1 MALTLKE
8 VCQEI
13 RDDFKNRRITQ
24 QFAADLLGTTKQTV
38 ANQLSGKKK
47 FSSQMAK
54 KFSEKFGYSLEWL
67 LFGEGQMY
75 KNGMGAGGFNADG
88 LPYYY
93 LSNVDELVKEGRKLR
108 AAERLIEILN
118 NKVAISAFRAF
129 MTGNYEEY
137 EELCSILE
145 SDYAYNIPQSVAHDP
160 KTLQALRF
168 TRQYFTDVETKA
180 AKELV
185 IIEQKAALGDLIDI
199 DAELARFRKRLALI
213 KDSYKDNAKEK
224 HPSLNLDQYVTQTDK
239 NDIQEMVPE
248 KYRDRPETE

>member
-1 MALTLKE
+1 MLYLLKTFRDYPRSRGYHKWNAQKALLRSGLPPLTRVPRRVSKQL
-8 VCQEI
+8 V
-13 RDDFKNRRITQ
+13 KNRRITQ

-118 NKVAISAFRAF
+118 NKV
-129 MTGNYEEY
+129 
-137 EELCSILE
+137 
-145 SDYAYNIPQSVAHDP
+145 
-160 KTLQALRF
+160 
-168 TRQYFTDVETKA
+168 
-180 AKELV
+180 
-185 IIEQKAALGDLIDI
+185 
-199 DAELARFRKRLALI
+199 
-213 KDSYKDNAKEK
+213 
-224 HPSLNLDQYVTQTDK
+224 
-239 NDIQEMVPE
+239 
-248 KYRDRPETE
+248 